1 MTMKERTMKKKMSI
15 IIVLGVAGLACDDG
29 REDFERFVAEQEA
42 QEAAAAAAAAVRAA
56 AQPEPAAI
64 TLADQEV
71 VDMGVALKI
80 PEGSRTLVASA
91 ASTTYSLAL
100 PGGLHE
106 INVQV
111 RGYGEASIDR
121 ARSDATTLGGSV
133 AESRELEEGGLEV
146 VLAPQGVLQ
155 RVFVHREGKSVQCT
169 GPRDRLELL
178 REICESLRPAA

>member
-1 MTMKERTMKKKMSI
+1 MKRMMMIGFVGTSLLM
-15 IIVLGVAGLACDDG
+15 GCDDG

-56 AQPEPAAI
+56 AEPEPAAI
-64 TLADQEV
+64 SLAEQEV
-71 VDMGVALKI
+71 ADMGVALKI

-111 RGYGEASIDR
+111 RGYGEPSIDR
-121 ARSDATTLGGSV
+121 AQNDATMLGGSV
-133 AESRELEEGGLEV
+133 AESQELDEGGIEV

-155 RVFVHREGKSVQCT
+155 RVFVHRDGKSVQCT
-169 GPRDRLELL
+169 GPRDQLELL
-178 REICESLRPAA
+178 REICGSLHAAANG